1 MFVVT
6 VLPLYS
12 LVSGSLHYFVSIPSE
27 SHREAWTM
35 VMLMLLTKT
44 FLLND
49 EKVCPASHVICCV
62 TACFVVTVQSPHKDL
77 L

>member
-1 MFVVT
+1 
-6 VLPLYS
+6 
-12 LVSGSLHYFVSIPSE
+12 
-27 SHREAWTM
+27 M